1 MGRERGGE
9 TIVMWLFGRR
19 GDFYWGRGG
28 GIGGALLSGL
38 FREGRTDRDVM
49 G

>member
-19 GDFYWGRGG
+19 GDFYKGKRRRDRLCMWSVQR
-28 GIGGALLSGL
+28 
-38 FREGRTDRDVM
+38 REDR
-49 G
+49 